1 MLESTNM
8 TFNNQPQIFSTLQR
22 H

>member
-8 TFNNQPQIFSTLQR
+8 TFNNQPQIFSTQQR